1 MIMVIIKSILY
12 GDNDIINDNDIIS
25 DNVDLWGTFRG

>member
-25 DNVDLWGTFRG
+25 DNVYLWGTFRG